1 MSAKLSHQI
10 IIFIT
15 LFAIL
20 GQGLI
25 TNGYAMVANPMT
37 HSATDSVTADSISKM
52 PTSDHQ
58 QEVPSAIVKQDT
70 NAMDCHSLMSEKMP
84 PKSAHCCDDNAMRK
98 SQSTAKNCCDGEA
111 GCAIDCGHCM
121 TISMTGHLLSFD
133 IVLAK
138 AVNNKAD
145 ATSLPHFFYHKTLPA
160 FRPPIN

>member
-10 IIFIT
+10 IVFIT

-37 HSATDSVTADSISKM
+37 HSATDSVTVDSMGKIS
-52 PTSDHQ
+52 TSDHQ
-58 QEVPSAIVKQDT
+58 QLMPSSTVKQDT
-70 NAMDCHSLMSEKMP
+70 NAMDCHSSMSGKMP
-84 PKSAHCCDDNAMRK
+84 QKTSHCCDDDAMLK
-98 SQSTAKNCCDGEA
+98 SKSTSKSCCDGQA

-138 AVNNKAD
+138 AVNSKAD

-160 FRPPIN
+160 FRPPIS